1 MLALTLKR
9 REVIALVGI
18 AAELSWLPC
27 GVATGEGL
35 PQTEPAKLCDVDCEK
50 ELENMPTTTTAS
62 GLQYKEIEVGK
73 GPTPPVGF
81 QVAAHYVAMVPSGKV
96 FDSSLDKGV
105 PYMFRVG
112 ASQVIKGLDEGIL
125 SMKVGGKRRLFI
137 PGELA
142 FPKGLGAAPGRPRVG
157 ASTPVI
163 FDVQLLYIP
172 GVSDF
177 DE

>member
-1 MLALTLKR
+1 MLTLTLKR
-9 REVIALVGI
+9 REAIALVGI

-62 GLQYKEIEVGK
+62 GLQYKEIEVGN

-96 FDSSLDKGV
+96 FDRFVL
-105 PYMFRVG
+105 PFC
-112 ASQVIKGLDEGIL
+112 IL
-125 SMKVGGKRRLFI
+125 GKSFLPQI
-137 PGELA
+137 
-142 FPKGLGAAPGRPRVG
+142 
-157 ASTPVI
+157 
-163 FDVQLLYIP
+163 QLPSFLLI
-172 GVSDF
+172 
-177 DE
+177 